1 MRDLETITTYEM
13 TKEEWLAFRKAWII
27 QYAADLVTECGMPE
41 EDSVE
46 GAEYQ
51 WENYCGQEGWHG
63 RNEDISIKRSRDY
76 T

>member
-1 MRDLETITTYEM
+1 MLERNT
-13 TKEEWLAFRKAWII
+13 
-27 QYAADLVTECGMPE
+27 GMPE